1 MLNKFKKIACV
12 LCSVLLILFATVPAS
27 AATVTIY
34 DVKSTWGIE
43 YDESVYPY
51 YVLVQ
56 SNSNENNFYILLSS
70 ETNPCAWRVQNG
82 WIYSSSGGSYY
93 YYRTYFNDGVYS
105 FGEGSYKNSS
115 SCCRVSEYTIID
127 SNYDVYEAYSGD
139 IFFQQPTLLR
149 RLLSLVAP
157 TLEPTTTQTVLTL
170 VLCGVGLMAL
180 LVGLH
185 LLPKVLAKFLH

>member
-27 AATVTIY
+27 AVTVP
-34 DVKSTWGIE
+34 DC
-43 YDESVYPY
+43 D
-51 YVLVQ
+51 YVP
-56 SNSNENNFYILLSS
+56 ENNYDYYLRFDDGFVFCSTYPLTFSFNSQHNKYFLCCSAGSWSWYNASFSYNGSTSSTLKSISSKDEIL
-70 ETNPCAWRVQNG
+70 
-82 WIYSSSGGSYY
+82 
-93 YYRTYFNDGVYS
+93 
-105 FGEGSYKNSS
+105 
-115 SCCRVSEYTIID
+115 D
-127 SNYDVYEAYSGD
+127 SNYDVICTD
-139 IFFQQPTLLR
+139 DNTTFFHQPTLLR
-149 RLLSLVAP
+149 RLLSQVAP